1 MCKAPAVWRWSTVV
15 IAGLLLGA
23 AGCDSG
29 SSGVEDGINAAMD
42 RVERAF
48 PAGVACSQTKAGSNF
63 RIRSCRL
70 PQGVDAVVAS
80 IRARHG
86 DDAALGPPSFDAPGI
101 VTFWIKGDGQCDGK
115 YFVTLKW
122 LTSQSQTAEMSGN
135 CED

>member
-1 MCKAPAVWRWSTVV
+1 MWRWSTVV

-23 AGCDSG
+23 AACGSG
-29 SSGVEDGINAAMD
+29 SSGAEAGINAAMD

-48 PAGVACSQTKAGSNF
+48 PAAVACSQTKAGSNF

-86 DDAALGPPSFDAPGI
+86 NDAELGPPSLDAPGI
-101 VTFWIKGDGQCDGK
+101 ETFWVKGDARCDGK

-122 LTSQSQTAEMSGN
+122 EASQTQRAELVGN

>member
-1 MCKAPAVWRWSTVV
+1 MCQAPGVRRWSTVV

-23 AGCDSG
+23 AGCGSG
-29 SSGVEDGINAAMD
+29 SSGPEAGINAAMD

-48 PAGVACSQTKAGSNF
+48 PAGVECKQTKAGGNF

-86 DDAALGPPSFDAPGI
+86 NDAELGPPSFDASGI
-101 VTFWIKGDGQCDGK
+101 ATFWIKGDAHCDGR
-115 YFVTLKW
+115 YFVTLKGE
-122 LTSQSQTAEMSGN
+122 TSQTQTAEMSGN

>member
-1 MCKAPAVWRWSTVV
+1 VWRWSTVV

-23 AGCDSG
+23 AGCGPG
-29 SSGVEDGINAAMD
+29 SSGAEAGINAAMD
-42 RVERAF
+42 QVERVF

-63 RIRSCRL
+63 RIRSCQL
-70 PQGVDAVVAS
+70 PQGANAVVAS

-86 DDAALGPPSFDAPGI
+86 DDAALGPPSFDTPGI
-101 VTFWIKGDGQCDGK
+101 GTFRIKGDAQCDGN

-122 LTSQSQTAEMSGN
+122 ETIQTQTAELSGN